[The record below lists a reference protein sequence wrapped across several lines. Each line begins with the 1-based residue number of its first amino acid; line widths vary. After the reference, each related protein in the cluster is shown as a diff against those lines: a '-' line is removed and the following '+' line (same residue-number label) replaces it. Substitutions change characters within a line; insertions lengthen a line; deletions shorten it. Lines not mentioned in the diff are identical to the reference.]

1 MGFAVVTERQPNMC
15 SSHDLKERL
24 DWRQCLS
31 RMAPERSGAN
41 GGSLSAMEL
50 CLCEA
55 DGLIRQLEPDDW
67 RRLRDA
73 RLRALASDPD
83 AFLVTL
89 DEARKYPDE
98 RWRERA
104 AQTESNVTFVY
115 ERADGF
121 DAMVGAFSRDDAE
134 SVYLVGMWVAS
145 DLRGSGVARQ
155 LVERV
160 VAWARG
166 RGCSRVVLSVRATT
180 VAPHAS
186 MRSVASRNSSNR
198 RHFPTSRVLATVS
211 TPTHCDGLVAD
222 GGPRVEILDCTRVPQ

>member
-1 MGFAVVTERQPNMC
+1 VRWPLE
-15 SSHDLKERL
+15 
-24 DWRQCLS
+24 
-31 RMAPERSGAN
+31 SGSLIGDV

-67 RRLRDA
+67 MRLRDA
-73 RLRALASDPD
+73 RLRALASDPG

-89 DEARKYPDE
+89 DEARKFPDE

-104 AQTESNVTFVY
+104 VQTESNVTFVY
-115 ERADGF
+115 ERANAF
-121 DAMVGAFSRDDAE
+121 DAMVGAFFRDDAV
-134 SVYLVGMWVAS
+134 SVYLVGMWVAP

-166 RGCSRVVLSVRATT
+166 RGCSRVVLSVEGNNDRAARFYEKCGFTEL
-180 VAPHAS
+180 VEPPPLPYEP
-186 MRSVASRNSSNR
+186 RPGNR
-198 RHFPTSRVLATVS
+198 FYAYTL
-211 TPTHCDGLVAD
+211 
-222 GGPRVEILDCTRVPQ
+222 